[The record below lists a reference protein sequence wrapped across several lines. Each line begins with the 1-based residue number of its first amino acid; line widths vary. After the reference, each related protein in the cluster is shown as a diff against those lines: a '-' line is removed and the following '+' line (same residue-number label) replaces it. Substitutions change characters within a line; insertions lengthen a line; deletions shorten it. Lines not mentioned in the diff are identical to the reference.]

1 MAVIA
6 PEPGQSDRPP
16 TEARELF
23 AHLDAIDWFFDAY
36 DPDRY
41 SAEDGAELLGRLTR
55 HERRVVAVRTL
66 TAARVAR
73 GNLHVRTGHRSPAE
87 FLAAQT
93 GDSVGEAKG
102 LIRLGENLADQPE
115 LEESFRR
122 GRLARRRAAL
132 VSEAARINPGK
143 EGDLVKSAE
152 NDSDATVMERC
163 LRAKAEGRSREDAER
178 HRRALHEKRSARTWT
193 DMDGALRLEA
203 RFAPEVGAELKAALE
218 AQTERQ
224 FQRARREGRFETSDA
239 YRADAL
245 LALVTGKSI
254 VVPKRKGRR
263 QSATPDHAVPIER
276 TERAGDPNAT
286 VSVVVDLEALRRGTV
301 GDGERCEIPGVGSI
315 AVDHAH
321 RLLGEALVEL
331 VIAHGVD
338 VTTVYSAGRNIPRRV
353 RSALLLRDPRCVVP
367 GCDARLGLENDHWVT
382 DFAEGG
388 LTSLDNLARICR
400 HHHRQRTHQGFE
412 LLRGPD
418 GWEWIAPETPVVPN
432 RPRPKPKA
440 RARSGARSLP
450 SGTGPPLSVKVSPR
464 RQE

>member
-1 MAVIA
+1 MAVIV
-6 PEPGQSDRPP
+6 PGPGQSDRQP
-16 TEARELF
+16 TEARRLF
-23 AHLDAIDWFFDAY
+23 AHLDAIDSFFDAY

-41 SAEDGAELLGRLTR
+41 PAEDGAELLLRLTR
-55 HERRVVAVRTL
+55 HERRVAAVRTL

-102 LIRLGENLADQPE
+102 LIRLGENLAGQPE
-115 LEESFRR
+115 LEDSFRR
-122 GRLARRRAAL
+122 GRLARRRAVL
-132 VSEAARINPGK
+132 VSEAVRINPGK
-143 EGDLVKSAE
+143 ERDLVKSAE
-152 NDSDATVMERC
+152 TDSDAIVMERC

-178 HRRALHEKRSARTWT
+178 HRRALHERRSARTWT
-193 DMDGALRLEA
+193 DPDGALRLEA
-203 RFAPEVGAELKAALE
+203 RFAPEVGAELQAALE
-218 AQTERQ
+218 AQTEQQ
-224 FQRARREGRFETSDA
+224 FQRARKEGRFETSDA

-245 LALVTGKSI
+245 VALVTGQSLP
-254 VVPKRKGRR
+254 VPVGKGGRR
-263 QSATPDHAVPIER
+263 SPPTGRPLPTVRSAA
-276 TERAGDPNAT
+276 PNAT

-301 GDGERCEIPGVGSI
+301 EDGERCEIPGVGSI
-315 AVDHAH
+315 AVEHAH

-331 VIAHGVD
+331 IIAHGLD
-338 VTTVYSAGRNIPRRV
+338 VTTVYSAGRNVPRRV

-412 LLRGPD
+412 LRRGPD
-418 GWEWIAPETPVVPN
+418 GWEWLAPATPVVPV
-432 RPRPKPKA
+432 RPRSKRTS
-440 RARSGARSLP
+440 RARSGARSP
-450 SGTGPPLSVKVSPR
+450 RPGTGPPRSVRVSPH

>member
-6 PEPGQSDRPP
+6 PDSERSGRQR
-16 TEARELF
+16 TEARALF
-23 AHLDAIDWFFDAY
+23 AHLDAIDSFFDAY
-36 DPDRY
+36 EPDRY

-55 HERRVVAVRTL
+55 HERRVVAVKTL

-73 GNLHVRTGHRSPAE
+73 GNLHVRTGHRTPAE

-93 GDSVGEAKG
+93 GDSVGDARG

-115 LEESFRR
+115 LEESFRK

-132 VSEAARINPGK
+132 VSEAARINPGQ

-152 NDSDATVMERC
+152 TDSDATVMERC
-163 LRAKAEGRSREDAER
+163 LRAKAAGRSREEAER
-178 HRRALHEKRSARTWT
+178 HRRALHENRSARTWT
-193 DMDGALRLEA
+193 DADGALRLEA

-218 AQTERQ
+218 AQAERQ
-224 FQRARREGRFETSDA
+224 FQRARREGRFEASDA

-245 LALVTGKSI
+245 LALVTGKGL
-254 VVPKRKGRR
+254 VVPERKGRR
-263 QSATPDHAVPIER
+263 RSATPDHAGP
-276 TERAGDPNAT
+276 TGRAGDPNAT
-286 VSVVVDLEALRRGTV
+286 VSVVVDLETLRRGKV
-301 GDGERCEIPGVGSI
+301 DEGGRCEVPGVGS
-315 AVDHAH
+315 VSVEHVH

-338 VTTVYSAGRNIPRRV
+338 VTTVYSAGRHIPRRV

-382 DFAEGG
+382 DFAKGG

-400 HHHRQRTHQGFE
+400 HHHRQRTHRGFE

-418 GWEWIAPETPVVPN
+418 GWEWIAPGTPVVPK
-432 RPRPKPKA
+432 RPRPKPKTRA
-440 RARSGARSLP
+440 RARSQTPAFA
-450 SGTGPPLSVKVSPR
+450 SGSIPPLFVEVSPR